1 MIAAEWTKQWHRRR
15 TTVLLAAAAAFPVV
29 MTIALKIAGSGSNNQ
44 VGDLPLLIVPDRSGL
59 SVPLIALSSTMR
71 FFLPLLVA
79 ILVGEVV
86 AGEAAAGSLRYALA
100 RPVSRTRLL
109 AAKAA
114 VSAGITVI
122 AVTVLAIASVIVGLA
137 AFGWHS
143 LPVANGD
150 PAATGVVL
158 AHFSAWSALGKLAV
172 SSAYVTGGM
181 LSVLAFGLFLSVLT
195 KRPIVAVAG
204 AAALSVVSRVFNSD
218 YLPGVGAVS
227 RYMPNQDIDLWQQLF
242 VHGAGTTGMGRFLAL
257 QVAYG
262 AVFLVAAWWL
272 FTRRDVLA

>member
-15 TTVLLAAAAAFPVV
+15 TGLLLVAAAAFPVV
-29 MTIALKIAGSGSNNQ
+29 MTIALKIAGSGRTNQ

-79 ILVGEVV
+79 ILAGEVV

-109 AAKAA
+109 GAKAV
-114 VSAGITVI
+114 VSAGITGI
-122 AVTVLAIASVIVGLA
+122 AVVVLVMASVVVGVA
-137 AFGWHS
+137 AFGWHA

-150 PAATGVVL
+150 PAASGVVL
-158 AHFSAWSALGKLAV
+158 ANFSGWATLGRLALSTG
-172 SSAYVTGGM
+172 YVTAGM
-181 LSVLAFGLFLSVLT
+181 LSVLAVGLFLSVLT
-195 KRPIVAVAG
+195 RRPIVAVAG
-204 AAALSVVSRVFNSD
+204 AAAVTVVSRVFNGD

-242 VHGAGTTGMGRFLAL
+242 VHGAGTSGMDRFLVL

-272 FTRRDVLA
+272 FTHRDILA